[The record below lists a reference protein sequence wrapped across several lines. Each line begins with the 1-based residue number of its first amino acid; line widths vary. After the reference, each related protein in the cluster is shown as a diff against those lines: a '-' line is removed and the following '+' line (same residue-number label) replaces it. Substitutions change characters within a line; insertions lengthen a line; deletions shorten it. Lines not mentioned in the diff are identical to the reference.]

1 TSAAGGAMRTR
12 NARIVLIGFLS
23 AAVLMPTYGRAQASQ
38 PAAPQYAD
46 WLFNGEPMLFSGLAF
61 YPTRGTRFF
70 DAQIMTQVGV
80 YRSVPV
86 SADVTQ
92 QQLSVVYAPI
102 GRGLMRVYEVNPRSI
117 VTLPVPP
124 PEPAPDAD
132 AAVPRLVSNPA
143 PADIP
148 RPTRMESVRRP
159 DARN

>member
-1 TSAAGGAMRTR
+1 
-12 NARIVLIGFLS
+12 
-23 AAVLMPTYGRAQASQ
+23 
-38 PAAPQYAD
+38 
-46 WLFNGEPMLFSGLAF
+46 
-61 YPTRGTRFF
+61 
-70 DAQIMTQVGV
+70 

-86 SADVTQ
+86 YADVTQ
-92 QQLSVVYAPI
+92 QQLSVVYVPI

-159 DARN
+159 DARNGVWLEFDGARYYSDGPAAPFDAARFTQVGDYRGFAVYRASSGQPDEIWVAVAMGESPVAPYKR